1 MTLGVCEFSHSRHA
15 KKRMAQR
22 CITEDALSLVLQ
34 YGRSFSAKGK
44 YKILHLEKSKMTELL
59 ADGMDRDLVD
69 QAKKIAAIIATDGT
83 IVTTYFYNKL
93 NTKKLRQ
100 AA

>member
-1 MTLGVCEFSHSRHA
+1 
-15 KKRMAQR
+15 
-22 CITEDALSLVLQ
+22 
-34 YGRSFSAKGK
+34 
-44 YKILHLEKSKMTELL
+44 MTELL

-93 NTKKLRQ
+93 DTKKLRQ

>member
-44 YKILHLEKSKMTELL
+44 CKILHLEKSKTTELL
-59 ADGMDRDLVD
+59 ADGMDRDVVAH
-69 QAKKIAAIIATDGT
+69 AKKIAAIIATDGT

-93 NTKKLRQ
+93 KTKKLRQ

>member
-1 MTLGVCEFSHSRHA
+1 MTLSICKFPRSKHA

-44 YKILHLEKSKMTELL
+44 CNILHLEKSKTTELI
-59 ADGMDRDLVD
+59 ADGMNRNVVAH
-69 QAKKIAAIIATDGT
+69 AKKIAAIVAKDGT
-83 IVTTYFYNKL
+83 IVTTYFCNKL
-93 NTKKLRQ
+93 NTKKLRH